1 MRFAKRCLTASAVI
15 VFALV
20 PAWVGVASAEQSGGV
35 FNRPAARTTPG
46 APDAPG
52 RTPQQQYQ
60 PSPGSPGFNPA
71 QPNQRDDGRAYVP
84 PSTQFQQQ
92 QPRQQQQQT
101 QPNRSV
107 GSGTGFFINRQGQIL
122 TSFHVVSSCS
132 ALRIKAAGKQFEPAT
147 IIARDPANDLAILQA
162 TPNTNT
168 GRLRMGTEIRP
179 GENIVVYGFP
189 LSSELSSTGSI
200 TTGIVNSVA
209 GLKDDPRY
217 LQISAPIQP
226 GNSGGPL
233 LDSSGMIVGII
244 RAQYVGL
251 RIQNVNF
258 AVKSGIA
265 QRFMEQSQI
274 NFERSLPN
282 RVLNAADIGEQARA
296 YTVLIDC
303 LR

>member
-1 MRFAKRCLTASAVI
+1 MRLAQTCLTATTILLLCLA
-15 VFALV
+15 
-20 PAWVGVASAEQSGGV
+20 GVASAEQSGGI
-35 FNRPAARTTPG
+35 NNIPRRSTPN

-52 RTPQQQYQ
+52 SPSQRQYQ
-60 PSPGSPGFNPA
+60 PSPGSPGYNPM

-84 PSTQFQQQ
+84 PSNLQQQPQQQ
-92 QPRQQQQQT
+92 QRPNQQF
-101 QPNRSV
+101 RSI

-122 TSFHVVSSCS
+122 TSFHVVSQCS
-132 ALRIKAAGKQFEPAT
+132 AVRIKAAGKQFEPAT
-147 IIARDPANDLAILQA
+147 IIARDQSNDLAILQA
-162 TPNTNT
+162 TPNAVT
-168 GRLRMGTEIRP
+168 GKLRTGVEIRP

-233 LDSSGMIVGII
+233 LDSSGTIVGII

-258 AVKSGIA
+258 AVKAGIA

-274 NFERSLPN
+274 NYERSLPN

-303 LR
+303 MR